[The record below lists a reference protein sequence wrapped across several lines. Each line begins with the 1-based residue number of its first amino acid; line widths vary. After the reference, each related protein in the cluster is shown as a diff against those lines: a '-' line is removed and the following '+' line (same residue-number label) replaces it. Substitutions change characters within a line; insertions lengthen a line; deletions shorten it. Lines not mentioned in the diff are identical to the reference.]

1 MRHKPPVDA
10 VICGFGAT
18 GVLVAEALTR
28 AGLNVVALERGP
40 MLSTAPDFQP
50 SVMQDELRF
59 QNRHGLMV
67 QPRLSTQTF
76 RHKMSETALPIR
88 QVGAWQ
94 IGLGVGGSAVHWAG
108 QCFRYSPDEF
118 RLRSQFERQ
127 YGPGIFP
134 EDMTSQDWAVTY
146 DELEPYYDRFERL
159 LGVSG
164 QAGNIKGRLI
174 EGGNPFEG
182 PRSDEY
188 PNPPLARVK
197 ATRMFDNTARELGL
211 GPYPCPAAQASR
223 AYTNPLGVRMGPCT
237 FCGFCSGYGCGNYS
251 KSSPQT
257 SVLPVVLE
265 RPGLELRTLSVATR
279 ILMSGKGKDRRATGV
294 VYADAQNEEW
304 VQPAKMVFVCAFTLD
319 NVHLLL
325 VSGAGTPYDPVTGTG
340 QIGRNYA
347 FQIWG
352 YANFLFK
359 ERFNPF
365 IGAGA
370 LGQIVDNYDC
380 DNFDHEGPLGT
391 GKPFVGGGYV
401 ALFQNGTPPIA
412 GSSFGSGDTAVW
424 GAELKRKIREEY
436 AHMQQ
441 VQSMGANQSYRD
453 VFLDL
458 DPTYK
463 DRFGRP
469 LLRVTY
475 DIKPNDHRMSNFLVD
490 RCVEIGRAMGGTL
503 LERNSREGPFDITV
517 FQTTHNCGGAI
528 QSVTPDMGAVNK
540 FGQMW
545 EVPNIFVYGASQFPQ
560 NAGRNPTDTA
570 GAITLFGLDE
580 VTRRYLPSPAPL
592 VDA

>member
-1 MRHKPPVDA
+1 MRHKPPEDA

-18 GVLVAEALTR
+18 GVLVAEALTG

-40 MLSTAPDFQP
+40 MLHTAPDFQP

-76 RHKMSETALPIR
+76 RHNASETALPIR
-88 QVGAWQ
+88 RVGAWQ
-94 IGLGVGGSAVHWAG
+94 IGIGVGGSAVHWAG
-108 QCFRYSPDEF
+108 QCFRFSPDEF
-118 RLRSQFERQ
+118 RIRSRFKEH
-127 YGPGIFP
+127 YGEAIFS
-134 EDMTSQDWAVTY
+134 EDMMTQDWAVSY
-146 DELEPYYDRFERL
+146 DELEPHYDRFEKL

-164 QAGNIKGRLI
+164 RAGNIDGKLI

-182 PRSDEY
+182 PRSDQY

-197 ATRMFDNTARELGL
+197 ATRMFDNTAREMGL
-211 GPYPCPAAQASR
+211 DPYPCPAAQASQ

-237 FCGFCSGYGCGNYS
+237 YCGFCSGYGCGNYS

-257 SVLPVVLE
+257 SVLPVVMQ
-265 RPGLELRTLSVATR
+265 RKGLELRTLSNATR
-279 ILMSGKGKDRRATGV
+279 ILMTGKGKDRRATGV
-294 VYADAQNEEW
+294 VYVDAQGQEW
-304 VQPAKMVFVCAFTLD
+304 TQPAEMVFVCAFTME

-325 VSGAGTPYDPVTGTG
+325 VSGAGMPYDPATGQG

-347 FQIWG
+347 FQVWG
-352 YANFLFK
+352 NANFLFK
-359 ERFNPF
+359 DRFNPY

-370 LGQIVDNYDC
+370 LGQIVDNYNC
-380 DNFDHEGPLGT
+380 DSFDHEGPQVT
-391 GKPFVGGGYV
+391 GEPFVGGGYLG
-401 ALFQNGTPPIA
+401 LFQVGVQPIE
-412 GSSFGSGDTAVW
+412 GVSPGSGETAMW
-424 GAELKRKIREEY
+424 GAKLKRKIREEY
-436 AHMQQ
+436 HHLQQ

-463 DRFGRP
+463 DSFGRP

-503 LERNSREGPFDITV
+503 LDRNARDGPFDVTV

-528 QSVTPDMGAVNK
+528 QSATPNEGAVNR

-545 EVPNIFVYGASQFPQ
+545 EVPNVFVYGASQFPQ
-560 NAGRNPTDTA
+560 NAGWNPTDTV
-570 GAITLFGLDE
+570 GATTLFGLDA
-580 VTRRYLPSPAPL
+580 VTARYLASPAPL

>member
-28 AGLNVVALERGP
+28 AGLSVVALERGP
-40 MLSTAPDFQP
+40 MLRTAPDFQP

-76 RHKMSETALPIR
+76 RHNASETALPIR
-88 QVGAWQ
+88 RVGAWQ
-94 IGLGVGGSAVHWAG
+94 IGTGVGGSAVHWAG
-108 QCFRYSPDEF
+108 QCFRFSPNEF
-118 RLRSQFERQ
+118 RIRSRFEER
-127 YGPGIFP
+127 YGKAIFS
-134 EDMTSQDWAVTY
+134 EDMTTQDWAVTY
-146 DELEPYYDRFERL
+146 NELEPYYDRFEKL

-164 QAGNIKGRLI
+164 RAGNVNGRLI
-174 EGGNPFEG
+174 AGGNPFEG
-182 PRSDEY
+182 PRSDQY
-188 PNPPLARVK
+188 PNPPLERVK
-197 ATRMFDNTARELGL
+197 ATQMFDKTTRDMGL
-211 GPYPCPAAQASR
+211 DPYPCPAAQASR
-223 AYTNPLGVRMGPCT
+223 AYTNPLGVQMGPCT
-237 FCGFCSGYGCGNYS
+237 YCGFCSGYGCGNYS

-257 SVLPVVLE
+257 SVLPVVMQRE
-265 RPGLELRTLSVATR
+265 GLELLTLSAATR
-279 ILMSGKGKDRRATGV
+279 IVMTGQGKDRRASGV
-294 VYADAQNEEW
+294 VYVDAENQEW
-304 VQPAKMVFVCAFTLD
+304 VQPAEMVFVCAFTMD

-325 VSGAGTPYDPVTGTG
+325 VSGAGTPYDRATGEG

-347 FQIWG
+347 FQVWG

-359 ERFNPF
+359 ERFNPY

-380 DNFDHEGPLGT
+380 DNFDHEGPQVT
-391 GKPFVGGGYV
+391 GEPFVGGGYV
-401 ALFQNGTPPIA
+401 GLYQYGTPPIEGA
-412 GSSFGSGDTAVW
+412 SPGSGETAVW
-424 GAELKRKIREEY
+424 GTKLKRKIREDY
-436 AHMQQ
+436 HHTAQI
-441 VQSMGANQSYRD
+441 QSMGANQSYRD

-463 DRFGRP
+463 DSFGRP

-475 DIKPNDHRMSNFLVD
+475 DIQPNDHRMSNFLVD
-490 RCVEIGRAMGGTL
+490 RCVEIGRTMRGTL
-503 LERNSREGPFDITV
+503 LDRNARDGPFDVTV

-528 QSVTPDMGAVNK
+528 QSATPNEGAVNK
-540 FGQMW
+540 YGQMW

-560 NAGRNPTDTA
+560 NAGRNPTGTV
-570 GAITLFGLDE
+570 GATTLLGLDE
-580 VTRRYLPSPAPL
+580 VTTRYLSSQDPL